1 MVHRCRH
8 TKFSASNDFRQELQL
23 QAYQKLHMRLD
34 LSFPPSTEAI
44 LERLEATNLPASHQV
59 GGICETRFAQVRP
72 GLSLVCDLMLS
83 PSAAQCHKQ

>member
-8 TKFSASNDFRQELQL
+8 TKFSTSNDFRQELQL

-44 LERLEATNLPASHQV
+44 LERLEATNLPASYQV
-59 GGICETRFAQVRP
+59 GGICETRFAHTTRP
-72 GLSLVCDLMLS
+72 LTGM
-83 PSAAQCHKQ
+83 